1 MLELKNITKIYNEHK
16 IVLNEVSLDFNSF
29 GLHII
34 TGDSGSGKT
43 TLLNIISTLEYATY
57 GKIILNNIDLSSL
70 NKNELEETRIKNISY
85 VFQEFNLIEDM
96 TVKENLE
103 IVLSTNLD
111 SSDKMIRQALI
122 KVGLAKYLNTEV
134 KKLSGGERQRVAIA
148 RSLISNTNIIL
159 ADEPTANLDDDTG
172 RAIMSLLK
180 EISKEHLIILVTHNI
195 NYANTYADRIIR
207 IEKGVIK
214 EDRVINYL
222 NESIKPNQDIIT
234 NRNDKKVIKNFFI
247 TNLRNSF
254 TKTLLSI
261 SLFVIFILLNL
272 ISSTLL
278 TVNPENG
285 YMKYIDSLKYEFLD
299 LCYRDTDNLMFY
311 KYNTLS
317 EKFQDLSCQYIDID
331 NLYYD
336 NQIFGNTLIVIST
349 DYSLVNVDT
358 DNIVITD
365 YLAYNIIDYSITDVY
380 KQKEDLI
387 GMQLMYNDYPLV
399 ISSVLETNY
408 LDINENQL
416 NSYYTSGFINQQT
429 LNNIYNLE
437 DLELIANYYL
447 EGRQIDR
454 RYDTLITEDSN
465 LSSNQ
470 VIISN
475 DLSRD
480 LLNSRELNIIL
491 ENKTRNKLDLNCEI
505 FNINEDDNITNT
517 IYVSSEYYKMIK
529 GFSYNG
535 GIIIQKSS
543 INSSLVLDL
552 QSNGLYINTEYKDN
566 YINMSFIK
574 NITLII
580 FIVINICSFI
590 ILIQIYHSFLFQR
603 IQSRKKD
610 YIILKSIGNSLTI
623 NKIVTYEISFSL
635 IISLIIAL
643 IFYLL
648 FTNILSDILMSAFK
662 LSPSFSILL
671 PILYV
676 CIISVIIFVIIRYSF
691 ILKINKTRELD
702 IIN

>member
-365 YLAYNIIDYSITDVY
+365 YLAYSIIDYSITDVY

>member
-643 IFYLL
+643 VFYLL